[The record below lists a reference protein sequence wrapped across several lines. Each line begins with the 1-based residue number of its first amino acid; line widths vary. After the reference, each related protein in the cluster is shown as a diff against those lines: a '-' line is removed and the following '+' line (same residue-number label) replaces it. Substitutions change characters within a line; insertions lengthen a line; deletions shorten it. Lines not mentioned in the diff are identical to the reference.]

1 MAYLTLFRR
10 KFPKNSRKK
19 SQRSGRGGGQ
29 AGWDKIPT
37 FTENLF
43 CMLPLNALT
52 DEDIKTLWLPL
63 IIYDNT
69 DHRSIRS
76 PFRN

>member
-19 SQRSGRGGGQ
+19 SQRSGGEGGGGQ

-37 FTENLF
+37 FTENKFWL
-43 CMLPLNALT
+43 
-52 DEDIKTLWLPL
+52 LPL
-63 IIYDNT
+63 IEIT
-69 DHRSIRS
+69 KKS
-76 PFRN
+76 PGSV